1 MQKTFLYEWKDLD
14 LRKAD
19 QRPENGKLVMLK
31 LTPKKP
37 ICAALA
43 GPNYDI
49 GRFEERNGKT
59 IWSGAHQSYSASL
72 LKREYEIRWCYAPED
87 R

>member
-1 MQKTFLYEWKDLD
+1 MVKTVTYEWKDLD

-43 GPNYDI
+43 GSIYEI
-49 GRFEERNGKT
+49 GRFDYGKSM
-59 IWSGAHQSYSASL
+59 WYGAASNYCTPQ
-72 LKREYEIRWCYAPED
+72 LKKFYAVRWCYAPED